1 MPIILVVIG
10 LIAALGLGGYFWNAY
25 EVAENDITPV
35 VATTAEVTSTP
46 TETEPET
53 VPTTPAAPTATPVAE
68 ASTKPT
74 APIEPIPSVLTT
86 VYKDADYS
94 VSVTYK
100 APDQLEHGVTVKLTL
115 KGDIVTASDVIFAK
129 AEGATANYQKNF
141 AATYKTQVIGKS
153 LDRINLARV
162 GGASLTSNAWNNA
175 KAQIAAQA
183 KS

>member
-10 LIAALGLGGYFWNAY
+10 LIAALGLGGYFWNAH

-35 VATTAEVTSTP
+35 VTTTAPVTSAP
-46 TETEPET
+46 TEPET
-53 VPTTPAAPTATPVAE
+53 VPPTPTTPTDTPVTGTE
-68 ASTKPT
+68 TKPT
-74 APIEPIPSVLTT
+74 TPTEPIPNVIKT

-94 VSVTYK
+94 VSVTYL
-100 APDQLEHGVTVKLTL
+100 APDRLEHGVTVKLTL
-115 KGDIVTASDVIFAK
+115 KGDIVTASDVIFA
-129 AEGATANYQKNF
+129 ASEGATANYQKNF

-153 LDRINLARV
+153 LDSINLARV